1 MIPEKK
7 EDFRFRVIREKCEM
21 TAYRTV
27 HYDLTKKLFT
37 NRKYHQD
44 QQFFLVSESQFFWK
58 RECHTISF
66 IFSSLILHK
75 ILF

>member
-7 EDFRFRVIREKCEM
+7 EDLRLGVIREKCEL

-37 NRKYHQD
+37 DTKYQQG
-44 QQFFLVSESQFFWK
+44 QQFFLVPESHFFL
-58 RECHTISF
+58 ETDNIHF
-66 IFSSLILHK
+66 
-75 ILF
+75 